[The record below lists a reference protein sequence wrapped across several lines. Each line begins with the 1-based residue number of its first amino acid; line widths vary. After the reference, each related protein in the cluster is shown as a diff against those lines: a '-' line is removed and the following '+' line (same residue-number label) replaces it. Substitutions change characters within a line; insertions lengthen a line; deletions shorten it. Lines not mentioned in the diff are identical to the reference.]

1 LQQSGLL
8 KTGRWMPVSII
19 VEQDGRLAVSSP
31 YHPNFPARA
40 RLLGG
45 EWDVARRVWIFDARD
60 DDRVRS
66 LCRDIYGT
74 DGADGMAPLP
84 SVVEHGRNE
93 FSEGS
98 AVPHYFGHRQRLRER
113 LIDSGAES
121 LPDYELLEVILF
133 AARAR
138 GDVKPVAKALIAHF
152 GGFAEMMSAEPEAL
166 TASGLNL
173 AGIAAIKA
181 AREAALR
188 LMRAELQQRPVVNS
202 WDKLIDYC
210 SAQVAHG
217 KVEEFHILFLD
228 RKNVLI
234 KDERQQRG
242 TVDHT
247 PVYPREVVKRALEL
261 GASALILVH
270 NHPSGDPTPSKADI
284 AVTQDIKKA
293 AAPLGVVL
301 HDHLIIGRNRH
312 TSLRELGEI

>member
-1 LQQSGLL
+1 
-8 KTGRWMPVSII
+8 MPVSI
-19 VEQDGRLAVSSP
+19 VEQGGRIVVGTP

-45 EWDVARRVWIFDARD
+45 DWDALRHVWIFDVRE

-66 LCRDIYGT
+66 LCREIYGT
-74 DGADGMAPLP
+74 DGADGVAPIP
-84 SVVEHGRNE
+84 YAEGQGRNE
-93 FSEGS
+93 FAEGA

-113 LIDSGAES
+113 MIANGAES

-138 GDVKPVAKALIAHF
+138 GDVKPVAKALLGHF
-152 GGFAEMMSAEPEAL
+152 GGFAEMMSAEPDAL
-166 TASGLNL
+166 AAAGLNL
-173 AGIAAIKA
+173 AGMAAIKA

-210 SAQVAHG
+210 SAQVTHG
-217 KVEEFHILFLD
+217 KIEEFHILFLD

-234 KDERQQRG
+234 KDERQGRG

-301 HDHLIIGRNRH
+301 HDHVIIGRNRH